1 MADYKLSEQWSILG
15 GFNRGWMQFED
26 NNDYLDFMGGV
37 RWNSSNQRTSIAYS
51 VDVGPQDDAGVQ
63 QRFVSSLVLKQQMTE
78 RLQYVFQNDYG
89 YQEHT
94 LANGRGADWY
104 GINQY
109 LLYKLNDRWS
119 LNMRA
124 EWFRDDDGV
133 RVGGAPDA
141 AGIRMSDLSG
151 FAGNF
156 YELTLGVNWRPNA
169 NITLRPEVRWDSY
182 DGARNIAG
190 QLPFNNGNSSSQFLV
205 ATDLILTF

>member
-1 MADYKLSEQWSILG
+1 
-15 GFNRGWMQFED
+15 
-26 NNDYLDFMGGV
+26 
-37 RWNSSNQRTSIAYS
+37 
-51 VDVGPQDDAGVQ
+51 
-63 QRFVSSLVLKQQMTE
+63 LKRQMTE

-89 YQEHT
+89 YQEH
-94 LANGRGADWY
+94 AIADGRGADWY